1 MSELDPKILYEVP
14 LNTGAFYFIV
24 NVTRICKKT
33 VWIDK
38 PWDKKLEKLN
48 PDNKYGAY
56 ALGPANIYFADYG
69 RALLYIKDRKGER
82 EKQKEAET
90 LIIDENPKAEF
101 HPSIEELLD
110 NIEGHERYLKL
121 LKDIFE
127 RGVDDE
133 SAVEVM
139 AVHNLTGQSVQKLCG
154 VAEKDVLATLI
165 ESYLS
170 NRETIVALGEQIKV
184 LRAENASLRALA
196 TSIGDDKN
204 DPTGT

>member
-14 LNTGAFYFIV
+14 LNTGTYYLIV
-24 NVTRICKKT
+24 KVTRICKKT
-33 VWIDK
+33 VWVDK

-48 PDNKYGAY
+48 PDNQYGAY

-69 RALLYIKDRKGER
+69 RAILYIKTHKTKREVKER
-82 EKQKEAET
+82 VEIVI
-90 LIIDENPKAEF
+90 LDEY
-101 HPSIEELLD
+101 HPSIEKLLN
-110 NIEGHERYLKL
+110 NIENHERYLAL
-121 LKDIFE
+121 LKKVFKEGI
-127 RGVDDE
+127 DDN

-170 NRETIVALGEQIKV
+170 NRETIVALREQIKA
-184 LRAENASLRALA
+184 LRAENTSLRGLA
-196 TSIGDDKN
+196 TGIGEDKK
-204 DPTGT
+204 

>member
-24 NVTRICKKT
+24 KVTRVCKKT
-33 VWIDK
+33 VWVDK

-48 PDNKYGAY
+48 PDNQYGAY

-69 RALLYIKDRKGER
+69 RAILYIKDRKAKQEAKER
-82 EKQKEAET
+82 VEIMTMDEKPEAEY
-90 LIIDENPKAEF
+90 
-101 HPSIEELLD
+101 HPSIDELLD
-110 NIEGHERYLKL
+110 NIKGHERYLAL
-121 LKDIFE
+121 LKRVFAEGIN
-127 RGVDDE
+127 DD

-154 VAEKDVLATLI
+154 IAEKDVLATLI

-170 NRETIVALGEQIKV
+170 NRETIVALREQIKA
-184 LRAENASLRALA
+184 LKAENTSLRALA
-196 TSIGDDKN
+196 TSTGEDKN
-204 DPTGT
+204 DATRT

>member
-14 LNTGAFYFIV
+14 LNTGTYYLIV
-24 NVTRICKKT
+24 KVTRICKKT
-33 VWIDK
+33 VWVDK

-48 PDNKYGAY
+48 PDNQYGAY

-69 RALLYIKDRKGER
+69 RAILYIKTHKTKQEVKER
-82 EKQKEAET
+82 VEIVM
-90 LIIDENPKAEF
+90 LDEY
-101 HPSIEELLD
+101 HPSIEKLLN
-110 NIEGHERYLKL
+110 NIKTHERYLAL
-121 LKDIFE
+121 LKKVFKEGI
-127 RGVDDE
+127 DDN

-170 NRETIVALGEQIKV
+170 NRETIVALREQIKA
-184 LRAENASLRALA
+184 LRAENTSPRGLA
-196 TSIGDDKN
+196 TGIGEDKK
-204 DPTGT
+204 